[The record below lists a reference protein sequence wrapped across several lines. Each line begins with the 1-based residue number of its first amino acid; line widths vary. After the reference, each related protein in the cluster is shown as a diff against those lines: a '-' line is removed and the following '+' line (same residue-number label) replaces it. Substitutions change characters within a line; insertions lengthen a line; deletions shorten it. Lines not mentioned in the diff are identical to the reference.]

1 MNFLDPANAADLW
14 LLMLCGAL
22 IVVGVISV
30 IWASKQAPPKRYYLN
45 GCDHVA
51 TAKRVHKRN
60 GYKSQIGAR

>member
-1 MNFLDPANAADLW
+1 
-14 LLMLCGAL
+14 MLCFAL

-30 IWASKQAPPKRYYLN
+30 IWASRQAPPKRYYLN

-51 TAKRVHKRN
+51 HAKRVHKRN

>member
-30 IWASKQAPPKRYYLN
+30 IWAARQAPPKRYYLN
-45 GCDHVA
+45 DCDH
-51 TAKRVHKRN
+51 TAASKRLVSKN
-60 GYKSQIGAR
+60 GYKSRMGC